1 MPVTQ
6 GTTVIHMSSA
16 LLVCHP
22 PTIFLF
28 SKLIRNKLKCNTLI
42 LKITHELYSVKSWV
56 LDVKSLGFN
65 IHQGYILI
73 PPKWPFIYLFIKAL
87 HDLQI
92 FHRVV
97 LLNNTHWPVVL
108 ITYPFY
114 IFQWLWRK
122 SKISNIH
129 WGMDDLT
136 SAHWFYYFSPQKFW
150 SSTKLPLALKSEATV
165 SYFTAWSY
173 CFFTIWFVFI
183 LLSQLPRKPP
193 FASLNATG
201 WDGGPCCDPISFNVN
216 TVSLNLPQWFI
227 NTASVILISLL
238 DSKLLRVRILFSSSL
253 YPSSLEQCLAH
264 SKLC

>member
-1 MPVTQ
+1 MLKVL
-6 GTTVIHMSSA
+6 A
-16 LLVCHP
+16 L
-22 PTIFLF
+22 TFIRAIFW
-28 SKLIRNKLKCNTLI
+28 S
-42 LKITHELYSVKSWV
+42 
-56 LDVKSLGFN
+56 
-65 IHQGYILI
+65 

-92 FHRVV
+92 FHRVL

-136 SAHWFYYFSPQKFW
+136 SPHWFYYFSPHKFW
-150 SSTKLPLALKSEATV
+150 SSTKLPLALKPEATV

-173 CFFTIWFVFI
+173 CFLTIWFVFI

-193 FASLNATG
+193 
-201 WDGGPCCDPISFNVN
+201 
-216 TVSLNLPQWFI
+216 LP
-227 NTASVILISLL
+227 LL
-238 DSKLLRVRILFSSSL
+238 MPQDEMGVPAVTPYLSM
-253 YPSSLEQCLAH
+253 
-264 SKLC
+264 